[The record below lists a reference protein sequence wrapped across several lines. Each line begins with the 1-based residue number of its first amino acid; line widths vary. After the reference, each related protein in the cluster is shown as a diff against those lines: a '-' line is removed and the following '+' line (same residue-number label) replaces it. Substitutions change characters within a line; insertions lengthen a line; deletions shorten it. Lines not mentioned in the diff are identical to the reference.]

1 MPIWT
6 GSYSLREVTMYYCC
20 GITDKGI
27 MNHNEDAYMI
37 GDKVLTSDS
46 MDLMIEAP
54 FIAGVSDGV
63 SGESYGEIASK
74 KCLDFLSQID
84 FNSETDLKKS
94 IMNVHRNLCDFGI
107 QDNKTK
113 NMQATLCA
121 IAIDER
127 DNLYTI
133 NVGDSRMYRYRK
145 GNIKQISRD
154 QSLVQLLFEE
164 GTITADEKKTH
175 VHKNIIFPVMGNI
188 FSEPKPDIKNLHDIM
203 KYGDLILICSD
214 GLSDY
219 VSKSDMED
227 ILDLPAKLP
236 RRLEKLVKLA
246 IDKGSRDNITIV
258 ALCCYE

>member
-1 MPIWT
+1 
-6 GSYSLREVTMYYCC
+6 MYYCC

-27 MNHNEDAYMI
+27 MDHNEDAYMI
-37 GDKVLTSDS
+37 ADKVMTKGNVDF
-46 MDLMIEAP
+46 MVDAP
-54 FIAGVSDGV
+54 FIAAVSDGV
-63 SGESYGEIASK
+63 SGENFGEIASR
-74 KCLDFLSQID
+74 KCLEFLSDVD
-84 FNSETDLKKS
+84 FDSQTDLKNAV
-94 IMNVHRNLCDFGI
+94 MNVHRNLYDFGI

-133 NVGDSRMYRYRK
+133 NVGDSRMYRYRR
-145 GNIKQISRD
+145 GDIKQISRD
-154 QSLVQLLFEE
+154 QSLVQLLYEE
-164 GTITADEKKTH
+164 GTITAAEKKTH

-188 FSEPKPDIKNLHDIM
+188 SSEPKPDIQNLNEIM

-219 VSKSDMED
+219 VSSSEMED

-236 RRLEKLVKLA
+236 KRLEKLVKLA
-246 IDKGSRDNITIV
+246 IDNGSQDNITIV
-258 ALCCYE
+258 ALCCYD

>member
-1 MPIWT
+1 
-6 GSYSLREVTMYYCC
+6 MYYCC

-27 MNHNEDAYMI
+27 MDHNEDAYMI
-37 GDKVLTSDS
+37 AGNVLTDGNI
-46 MDLMIEAP
+46 DCMIKAP
-54 FIAGVSDGV
+54 FIAAVSDGV
-63 SGESYGEIASK
+63 SGESYGEIASR
-74 KCLDFLSQID
+74 KCLEFLSRVD
-84 FNSETDLKKS
+84 FNSNVNLKRAVLGVHHDLY
-94 IMNVHRNLCDFGI
+94 NYGI

-133 NVGDSRMYRYRK
+133 NVGDSRMYRYRY
-145 GNIKQISRD
+145 GDIRQISRD

-164 GTITADEKKTH
+164 GTITEDEKKTH
-175 VHKNIIFPVMGNI
+175 AHKNIIFPVMGNVS
-188 FSEPKPDIKNLHDIM
+188 SEPKPDINDLNEIM

-219 VSKSDMED
+219 VSPTDMED
-227 ILDLPAKLP
+227 ILALPTKLP
-236 RRLEKLVKLA
+236 KRLEKLVKLA
-246 IDKGSRDNITIV
+246 IENGSQDNITIV

>member
-1 MPIWT
+1 
-6 GSYSLREVTMYYCC
+6 MYYCC

-27 MNHNEDAYMI
+27 MDHNEDAYMI
-37 GDKVLTSDS
+37 AEKVMTNGNLDR
-46 MDLMIEAP
+46 MIKAP
-54 FIAGVSDGV
+54 FIAAVSDGV
-63 SGESYGEIASK
+63 SGENFGEIASR
-74 KCLDFLSQID
+74 KCLEFLSCIKFSSD
-84 FNSETDLKKS
+84 VDLKKAV
-94 IMNVHRNLCDFGI
+94 MNVHRNMYDFGI

-121 IAIDER
+121 IAIDEK

-133 NVGDSRMYRYRK
+133 NVGDSRMYRYRR

-154 QSLVQLLFEE
+154 QSLVQLLYEE
-164 GTITADEKKTH
+164 GTITAAEKKTH

-188 FSEPKPDIKNLHDIM
+188 TSEPKPDINDLNDIM

-219 VSKSDMED
+219 VTCSEMED

-246 IDKGSRDNITIV
+246 VDKGSQDNITIV